1 MRLLQRDNTNEIQ
14 NLEIHQT
21 QLIGFVAASYCF
33 YHQFIVV

>member
-21 QLIGFVAASYCF
+21 KLIGSVTASYYF